1 MFADPFHLRNKIINH
16 PVRFRVAGIET
27 HQLAI
32 RNQVQA
38 REFLRL
44 QHGHHRV
51 AQHQP
56 RCIAHQPRRHWI
68 TAHNRCLD
76 SRIHAVSSRPA
87 KGDGASKLHA
97 PDEADDTPDDLVVAA
112 PAFARLIATLI
123 VNSLD
128 TVDVPLGLP
137 AAGAP
142 YKMRANIGQLDCHAC
157 PRMYTALAIDALA
170 LAGRFALCAARPIPE
185 DHMAIVAAKSTLA
198 SVIQEYGRPDI
209 HIGVGED
216 ESPYVPF
223 KENVFIR
230 HLAFDVRTNSFANI
244 LWVKKGGM
252 LGRHRHRG
260 PISACTLEGSW
271 RYLEYDWV
279 ARPGS
284 YVRENPGVIHTLIS
298 DDPNGM
304 KTIFFLNGSLEF
316 YDDNDVLLDT
326 LDVFWFIDHSLNH
339 CRAHNLKINEKL
351 WI

>member
-1 MFADPFHLRNKIINH
+1 MH
-16 PVRFRVAGIET
+16 PEV
-27 HQLAI
+27 
-32 RNQVQA
+32 
-38 REFLRL
+38 
-44 QHGHHRV
+44 
-51 AQHQP
+51 
-56 RCIAHQPRRHWI
+56 
-68 TAHNRCLD
+68 
-76 SRIHAVSSRPA
+76 
-87 KGDGASKLHA
+87 
-97 PDEADDTPDDLVVAA
+97 
-112 PAFARLIATLI
+112 
-123 VNSLD
+123 
-128 TVDVPLGLP
+128 
-137 AAGAP
+137 
-142 YKMRANIGQLDCHAC
+142 
-157 PRMYTALAIDALA
+157 
-170 LAGRFALCAARPIPE
+170 
-185 DHMAIVAAKSTLA
+185 HMAIVDAKSTLA

-209 HIGVGED
+209 HIGASQD

-244 LWVKKGGM
+244 LWVKKGGV

-284 YVRENPGVIHTLIS
+284 YVRENPGVIHTLVS

-326 LDVFWFIDHSLNH
+326 LDVFWFIDHYLNH
-339 CRAHNLKINEKL
+339 CRAHGLKINEKL